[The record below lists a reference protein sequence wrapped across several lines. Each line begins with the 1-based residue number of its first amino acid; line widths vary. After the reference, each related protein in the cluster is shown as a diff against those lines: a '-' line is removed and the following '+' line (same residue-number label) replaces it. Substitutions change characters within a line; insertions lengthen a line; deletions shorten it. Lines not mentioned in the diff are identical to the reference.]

1 MSVDF
6 FVVFLSL
13 YTYLCNRKQIINFHF
28 QKFNRQLIMNTLKQ
42 INQFLDNQ
50 PIAMVGVSRNPKK
63 FGYTAFR
70 ELKEKGMK
78 IIPVN
83 PEADEIMGEKSYHN
97 VTALPEEVKGII
109 IMTKK
114 DKTASVVKEA
124 VARGIKEIWI
134 QQMADSKEALSELK
148 GSDINFITGECIL
161 MHYKPHSIHKFHG
174 NLKRFFRMFPK

>member
-1 MSVDF
+1 MSVYIF
-6 FVVFLSL
+6 IVFLSL
-13 YTYLCNRKQIINFHF
+13 YTYSTIKKQIVNFHF
-28 QKFNRQLIMNTLKQ
+28 PNLNLSPIMNTLKQ

-50 PIAMVGVSRNPKK
+50 PIALVGVSRNPKK

-83 PEADEIMGEKSYHN
+83 PEADEIMGEKSYRN
-97 VTALPEEVKGII
+97 VSALPSDVRGII

-124 VARGIKEIWI
+124 LAKGIKEIWI
-134 QQMADSKEALSELK
+134 QQMADSK
-148 GSDINFITGECIL
+148 GGF
-161 MHYKPHSIHKFHG
+161 
-174 NLKRFFRMFPK
+174 KRA